1 MSHVEHST
9 RIEYALVSEVRRAIR
24 GRNGVLE
31 GLDVTTMIRR
41 GLALLAIVCAPGCGG
56 SPTPPSRVAIVTFQ
70 VENERFRV
78 QVVGEDQISAA
89 RRAQAGSGGRIPD
102 GRIVNGTEVNQGW
115 NWHLVD
121 VSFVEVATELCDGIP
136 SDVEKAGVNFGGGR
150 FCPWTA
156 RVVAIDE
163 I

>member
-1 MSHVEHST
+1 
-9 RIEYALVSEVRRAIR
+9 
-24 GRNGVLE
+24 
-31 GLDVTTMIRR
+31 
-41 GLALLAIVCAPGCGG
+41 
-56 SPTPPSRVAIVTFQ
+56 
-70 VENERFRV
+70 
-78 QVVGEDQISAA
+78 
-89 RRAQAGSGGRIPD
+89 
-102 GRIVNGTEVNQGW
+102 
-115 NWHLVD
+115 VD